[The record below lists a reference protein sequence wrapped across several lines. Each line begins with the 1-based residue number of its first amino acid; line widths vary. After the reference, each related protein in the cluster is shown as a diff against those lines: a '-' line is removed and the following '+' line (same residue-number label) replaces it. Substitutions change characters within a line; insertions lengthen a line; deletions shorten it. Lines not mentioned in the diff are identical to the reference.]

1 MGLKRTNQPKM
12 LFLYDCSK
20 NDDLCQFGYWFGE
33 RRKAR
38 AAGGLR
44 SASQSNTQLGMEETG
59 KSVSDTGYAH
69 GQSSS
74 ETTRSCSKAA
84 MTYSIQHGMLKFP
97 CPLKDVYEEF
107 RDRRTGYMDTIRESI
122 EAESDRSIHREKQRA
137 SREDR

>member
-12 LFLYDCSK
+12 LFLYDCGK

-44 SASQSNTQLGMEETG
+44 SASQPDAQFGMEEAG
-59 KSVSDTGYAH
+59 SPAGDAGYAH

-74 ETTRSCSKAA
+74 GTTRSCSKAA
-84 MTYSIQHGMLKFP
+84 MTYSIQHGMRELARRIKKF
-97 CPLKDVYEEF
+97 
-107 RDRRTGYMDTIRESI
+107 
-122 EAESDRSIHREKQRA
+122 
-137 SREDR
+137 

>member
-84 MTYSIQHGMLKFP
+84 MTYSIQRGMRELARRIKKF
-97 CPLKDVYEEF
+97 
-107 RDRRTGYMDTIRESI
+107 
-122 EAESDRSIHREKQRA
+122 
-137 SREDR
+137 

>member
-20 NDDLCQFGYWFGE
+20 NDDLRQFGYWFGE

-44 SASQSNTQLGMEETG
+44 SASQPDAQFGMEEAG
-59 KSVSDTGYAH
+59 NPAGNAGYAH

-84 MTYSIQHGMLKFP
+84 MTYSIQHGMRELVRRIKKF
-97 CPLKDVYEEF
+97 
-107 RDRRTGYMDTIRESI
+107 
-122 EAESDRSIHREKQRA
+122 
-137 SREDR
+137 